1 MKSKWLKIGLIS
13 LSILVAGCHT
23 YSAGHTSDLSDE
35 PLTNTY
41 WKLVT
46 LGGNP
51 VTTAEN
57 LREAHMVLHTDNAR
71 LAGSTGCNSF
81 TGRYQAEGKYLTF
94 GQVATTKM
102 ACAATQMRNEQE
114 MLSTFKQVAKWR
126 IKGSTLLLE
135 DTNGKPLAEL
145 EAVHLY

>member
-1 MKSKWLKIGLIS
+1 MASKWLKTGLIS
-13 LSILVAGCHT
+13 LSILVAGCHS
-23 YSAGHTSDLSDE
+23 YSVEHTPALPDE
-35 PLTNTY
+35 PLINTY

-46 LGGNP
+46 LDGSP

-57 LREAHMVLHTDNAR
+57 FREAHMVLHTDNAR

-81 TGRYQAEGKYLTF
+81 TGQYQAEGKHLTF

-102 ACAATQMRNEQE
+102 ACATTQMRTEQA

-135 DTNGKPLAEL
+135 DTNGNPLAEL